1 MIQIFQMQWVEWFAI
16 QFFFSPST
24 FAFSKIWEK
33 GHRFSLSLF
42 FFLSSYSISQNEF
55 SFLLGNIN
63 VMYSKCDCPLIC
75 RQLIFVKRIRC
86 LPSVAIE
93 IPIFTPK
100 LIAFIAKSAGI
111 RKRGGGRTRWS
122 GLQSA
127 EKERGEGGKK
137 SEEARSWR
145 RICSRTTAQQHRN
158 LLPIDSQNSRFTQYN
173 LSDTIPVEKINQN
186 SSCVTIAR
194 KWRSE

>member
-1 MIQIFQMQWVEWFAI
+1 MITTKNINNDSNIPVAMGRMI
-16 QFFFSPST
+16 RNSIFFSP
-24 FAFSKIWEK
+24 FNVCLFKDMGK
-33 GHRFSLSLF
+33 GSSIFSLF

-111 RKRGGGRTRWS
+111 RKRGGEDEMERAPIGRE
-122 GLQSA
+122 GA
-127 EKERGEGGKK
+127 GGGEKKRRG
-137 SEEARSWR
+137 SILTPHLFPYNS
-145 RICSRTTAQQHRN
+145 TTASKLTSDR
-158 LLPIDSQNSRFTQYN
+158 LSKFTVYA
-173 LSDTIPVEKINQN
+173 I
-186 SSCVTIAR
+186 
-194 KWRSE
+194 

>member
-1 MIQIFQMQWVEWFAI
+1 MITIKNINNDSNIPDAMGRMI
-16 QFFFSPST
+16 RNSIFFFPLNVCL
-24 FAFSKIWEK
+24 FKDMGK
-33 GHRFSLSLF
+33 GSSIFSLF

-111 RKRGGGRTRWS
+111 RKRGGGGRDGAGSNRPRRS
-122 GLQSA
+122 GG
-127 EKERGEGGKK
+127 RGKK
-137 SEEARSWR
+137 AKRLDLD
-145 RICSRTTAQQHRN
+145 AAFVPVQQH
-158 LLPIDSQNSRFTQYN
+158 NSIETYFR
-173 LSDTIPVEKINQN
+173 
-186 SSCVTIAR
+186 
-194 KWRSE
+194 